1 MNTIIKNQIC
11 DLLFSTAYD
20 AQAANG
26 RITEEGLAKLIG
38 VSRMT
43 VRDVIQY
50 LKRIGLVEN
59 RRKKGIYL
67 KELSIRELAD
77 IYDVRS
83 VFEGLAGRLAAKR
96 IMESDLTHLT
106 NCIKQYNQGLEK
118 NNFREIDQADNAF
131 HRHILMTSG
140 NLYLNQITDGF
151 LLLDRAF
158 ALERA
163 FALKYLV
170 RPDGPWT
177 VLPPMPPDFTHEA
190 IIAALATNDPEL
202 TEKVIQ
208 GHVLTS
214 KKRMMEAITGLRLE
228 EVSQKPPRVAS

>member
-1 MNTIIKNQIC
+1 MNSIIKNQIC

-20 AQAANG
+20 EQAADEC
-26 RITEEGLAKLIG
+26 ISEEGLAKLLG

-43 VRDVIQY
+43 VRDVIQH
-50 LKRIGLVEN
+50 LKRIGLVES
-59 RRKKGIYL
+59 RRKRGIYL

-77 IYDVRS
+77 IFDVRS
-83 VFEGLAGRLAAKR
+83 VIEGLAGRLAATR
-96 IMESDLTHLT
+96 IVKSDFNYLA
-106 NCIKQYNQGLEK
+106 NCICQYNKGLKK
-118 NNFREIDQADNAF
+118 NSFREIDQADNAF
-131 HRHILMTSG
+131 HRRLLTVSG
-140 NLYLNQITDGF
+140 NIYLHQIADGF

-163 FALKYLV
+163 FTLKYLV

-177 VLPPMPPDFTHEA
+177 VLPPMPSECTHEA
-190 IIAALATNDPEL
+190 IIAALEAHDPERS
-202 TEKVIQ
+202 EKVIQ

-228 EVSQKPPRVAS
+228 EVAQKPPKVAS